1 MTDMEKYIKFL
12 EAQLKTKNEKEKKS
26 PQNKSSKDDNHA
38 EKSEDTSTTK
48 KFYSQSKP
56 VREVKKENSTNDKEL
71 KKHPTEKTSPQSS
84 SDDPFVKKSR
94 VAHTP
99 STSKSS
105 CKQNFLYILFYS
117 LIRFSVAR
125 E

>member
-26 PQNKSSKDDNHA
+26 PQNKSNKDDNQA

-48 KFYSQSKP
+48 KFYSQLQSKP

-71 KKHPTEKTSPQSS
+71 KKHPKEKTSPQSS

-105 CKQNFLYILFYS
+105 CEQNF
-117 LIRFSVAR
+117 
-125 E
+125 